1 MWQISKNLPY
11 FFKKTKISLVNLNQN
26 KNKMPENTKIMDEKL
41 IDFIKRIEIPKN
53 PLSFY
58 INAKRVE
65 KSLSE

>member
-1 MWQISKNLPY
+1 
-11 FFKKTKISLVNLNQN
+11 
-26 KNKMPENTKIMDEKL
+26 MPENTKIMDEKL